1 MGSLLTKTGGYKT
14 LPYGNNA
21 RMTLQGKFM
30 ATSCNSLN
38 TAVIEGIGLITGK
51 PVKVTLRLAQVGQG
65 VVFYPDS
72 WTSEPIP
79 ARLEAVVNTDRG
91 VTLANQERK
100 TLSIVEHFLSAT
112 SMTGIRDLDVLVEG
126 APELPILD
134 GSAFPWFEALKTIA
148 PNAKAPS
155 ETIELSEAIYYR
167 SVDSNSLVYAIP
179 DDHFSITYAVDF
191 EHDALRKRWARW
203 DSAYDSI
210 ETLANAGTFGHL
222 SELPA
227 LQARGLA
234 MGVREENTLGLLEN
248 GEYTRDL
255 RQVDEPIFHKMLDL
269 IGDLSLSGLNPLTL
283 KAHIFAINAG
293 HGSHTAF
300 AKQLLKSL
308 ASARV

>member
-1 MGSLLTKTGGYKT
+1 
-14 LPYGNNA
+14 
-21 RMTLQGKFM
+21 M

-38 TAVIEGIGLITGK
+38 TVAIEGIGLITGK
-51 PVKVTLRLAQVGQG
+51 PVKVTLRLALAGQG

-72 WTSEPIP
+72 WTSEPVP

-91 VTLANQERK
+91 VTLANKERK
-100 TLSIVEHFLSAT
+100 MLSIVEHFLSAT
-112 SMTGIRDLDVLVEG
+112 AMTGIRDLDVLVEG

-134 GSAFPWFEALKTIA
+134 GSALPWLEPLKKLC
-148 PNAKAPS
+148 PDAKAPS
-155 ETIELSEAIYYR
+155 PILELSEAIYYR
-167 SVDSNSLVYAIP
+167 SADGHSVVYAIP
-179 DDHFSITYAVDF
+179 DNHFSMTYAVDF
-191 EHDALRKRWARW
+191 EHDALRTRWARW
-203 DSAYDSI
+203 DSACDPI
-210 ETLANAGTFGHL
+210 EVLAHAGTFGHL

-227 LQARGLA
+227 LQSRGLA

-300 AKQLLKSL
+300 AKQLLKS
-308 ASARV
+308 VGCV